1 MIKILC
7 KNKNRIILNMENNT
21 ILERTK
27 ENKLSN
33 NNNNNNEIL
42 IQKYYD
48 SLTEID
54 KLAFKI
60 AQEQLES
67 SFDVEKTIGFIKWNS
82 EHH

>member
-21 ILERTK
+21 LIERTK
-27 ENKLSN
+27 ENELY
-33 NNNNNNEIL
+33 NNNNNEIL